1 MYFISTWTTMVTV
14 RKMRNRTGIPV
25 QSDAP
30 SLPIGRLSRVRP
42 VASQENS
49 GWATTPT
56 GLPPGAIR
64 KASPP

>member
-42 VASQENS
+42 VASGELRLGDDAHGLAAGGDQE
-49 GWATTPT
+49 GH
-56 GLPPGAIR
+56 PP
-64 KASPP
+64 